1 MSQEN
6 VELLKSGFKA
16 WNAGDMDAVL
26 DLYVPEAIFRMPEDW
41 PEPGPFVGREA
52 VLRQFE
58 QLRETWDADRV
69 EAISDFIIS
78 GDRVVVRMIW
88 RGTGHGPAAD
98 VELTSI
104 YTIRKG
110 RIVYDEKF
118 RDHVEALEAVGLSE

>member
-1 MSQEN
+1 
-6 VELLKSGFKA
+6 
-16 WNAGDMDAVL
+16 
-26 DLYVPEAIFRMPEDW
+26 
-41 PEPGPFVGREA
+41 
-52 VLRQFE
+52 
-58 QLRETWDADRV
+58 V

-88 RGTGHGPAAD
+88 RGRGHGPVAD

-118 RDHVEALEAVGLSE
+118 RDHAEALEAAGLSE

>member
-6 VELLKSGFKA
+6 VEIVRAGFEA

-26 DLYVPEAIFRMPEDW
+26 DLYVPEAIFRLPEDW

-52 VLRQFE
+52 VRHQFE
-58 QLRETWDADRV
+58 QLRATWDADTV
-69 EAISDFIIS
+69 EAISDFIDS
-78 GDRVVVRMIW
+78 GDRVVVRIIW
-88 RGTGHGPAAD
+88 RGAGHGPVAD
-98 VELTSI
+98 VEMTSI

-118 RDHVEALEAVGLSE
+118 WDHGEALEAVGLAE